1 MPYVWCFIRP
11 DEQFFV
17 FLNYSSL
24 KRYICASSP
33 SKFDDFQW
41 KNKLWSESN
50 QKGDPYLKEKS
61 TKLFLIFPEILSFSI
76 SHRYIT
82 HTSHALTHTNEQTS
96 NQLTFT
102 SLAIAKGE
110 EEASEISKLANL
122 DLCNFTK
129 LSLSS
134 HFKGL
139 I

>member
-1 MPYVWCFIRP
+1 M
-11 DEQFFV
+11 
-17 FLNYSSL
+17 
-24 KRYICASSP
+24 
-33 SKFDDFQW
+33 
-41 KNKLWSESN
+41 SERIQRIPREDLDLVRVES
-50 QKGDPYLKEKS
+50 KGDPYLKEKS
-61 TKLFLIFPEILSFSI
+61 TKLFLIFPEILSFYTSQRHI
-76 SHRYIT
+76 TQTNSHTLSFSLSHTHIT
-82 HTSHALTHTNEQTS
+82 HTLTHTHHTNEQTS

-102 SLAIAKGE
+102 SLAIAKG